1 MPFPN
6 ELQIRIPRPLATKE
20 IRAAV
25 GIGLFKVAIGRDPG
39 NIPEGDKVN
48 QRIKLCSKGKKYL
61 KECLKH
67 CDNQQEAI
75 INALTWVYHQPDHVR
90 NSEI

>member
-1 MPFPN
+1 MMPFPN

-25 GIGLFKVAIGRDPG
+25 GIGLFKIAIGRAPG

-48 QRIKLCSKGKKYL
+48 QRIGVTAEFGK
-61 KECLKH
+61 
-67 CDNQQEAI
+67 NRTRA
-75 INALTWVYHQPDHVR
+75 T
-90 NSEI
+90 